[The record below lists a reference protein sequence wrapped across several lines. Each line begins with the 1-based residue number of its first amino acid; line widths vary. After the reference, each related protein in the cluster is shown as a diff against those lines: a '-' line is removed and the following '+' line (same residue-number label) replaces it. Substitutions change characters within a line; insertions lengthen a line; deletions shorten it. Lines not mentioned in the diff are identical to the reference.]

1 VPRPGRSVYQLYK
14 LFWQGIDLVYPPLCA
29 GCGSKGVRWCPTCQ
43 QGIRFVTPPVCECCG
58 REQDTTGLC
67 PWCKSSRPHFTS
79 LRSWG
84 YFEGPLREAVHA
96 LKYRRDLGLGEVLS
110 RALIHILGEAV
121 WPVDLIVPVPL
132 GVARLKERG
141 YNQSGLIAR
150 PLAWETGLR
159 YSPRALA
166 RVRETRTQVGLSL
179 DQRKENVR
187 GAFQASSNLVAGRN
201 VLLVDDVMTTGST
214 LEACAVALLQ
224 AGAMKVYGLTLAR
237 VS

>member
-1 VPRPGRSVYQLYK
+1 MSGPRRSVYQFYK
-14 LFWQGIDLVYPPLCA
+14 LVWQGIDLVYPPFCA
-29 GCGSKGVRWCPTCQ
+29 GCGAKGARWCSHCQ
-43 QGIRFVTPPVCECCG
+43 QSVRLVMPPVCDCCG
-58 REQDTTGLC
+58 REQDTPGLC
-67 PWCKSSRPHFTS
+67 PWCQHSKPHFAS
-79 LRSWG
+79 IRSWG
-84 YFEGPLREAVHA
+84 YFEGPLREAIHA

-110 RALIHILGEAV
+110 GSLIQMLAESI
-121 WPVDLIVPVPL
+121 WPLDLIVPVPL

-150 PLAWETGLR
+150 PLASETGLR

-179 DQRKENVR
+179 DRRKENVR
-187 GAFQASSNLVAGRN
+187 GAFQARSNLVAGKN

>member
-1 VPRPGRSVYQLYK
+1 MSGPRRSVYQFYK
-14 LFWQGIDLVYPPLCA
+14 LVWQGIDLVYPPFCA
-29 GCGSKGVRWCPTCQ
+29 GCGARGARWCPACQ
-43 QGIRFVTPPVCECCG
+43 KAVRLVMPPVCECCG
-58 REQDTTGLC
+58 REQDAPGLC
-67 PWCKSSRPHFTS
+67 PCCQYSKPHFAS
-79 LRSWG
+79 IRSWG
-84 YFEGPLREAVHA
+84 YFESPLRGAIHA

-110 RALIHILGEAV
+110 GPLIQMLAEST
-121 WPVDLIVPVPL
+121 WPLDLIVPVPL

-150 PLAWETGLR
+150 PLAWGIGLR

-179 DQRKENVR
+179 EQRKENVG
-187 GAFQASSNLVAGRN
+187 GAFQARSNLVAGKN
-201 VLLVDDVMTTGST
+201 ILIVDDVMTTGST

-224 AGAMKVYGLTLAR
+224 AGALAVYGLTLAR

>member
-1 VPRPGRSVYQLYK
+1 MPGRSVYQLYN
-14 LFWQGIDLVYPPLCA
+14 LLWQGIDLVYPPFCA
-29 GCGSKGVRWCPTCQ
+29 GCGSKGARWCPHCQ
-43 QGIRFVTPPVCECCG
+43 QTVRLVTPPICKCCG
-58 REQDTTGLC
+58 REQDTVGLC
-67 PWCKSSRPHFTS
+67 PWCQSSRPHFTS

-84 YFEGPLREAVHA
+84 YFEGPLREAIHA
-96 LKYRRDLGLGEVLS
+96 LKYRRDIGLGEVLS
-110 RALIHILGEAV
+110 RPLIDMLVESI

-150 PLAWETGLR
+150 PLAWGTGLR

-187 GAFQASSNLVAGRN
+187 GAFQARSNMVAGKN
-201 VLLVDDVMTTGST
+201 VLIVDDVMTTGST
-214 LEACAVALLQ
+214 LEACALALLQ
-224 AGAMKVYGLTLAR
+224 AGAMEVYGLTLAR

>member
-1 VPRPGRSVYQLYK
+1 MSGPRRSAYQFYK
-14 LFWQGIDLVYPPLCA
+14 LFWQGIDQVYPPFCA
-29 GCGSKGVRWCPTCQ
+29 GCGAKGARWCSHCQ
-43 QGIRFVTPPVCECCG
+43 QSVRLVMPPVCECCG
-58 REQDTTGLC
+58 REQDTPGLC
-67 PWCKSSRPHFTS
+67 SWCQYSKPHFAS
-79 LRSWG
+79 IRSWG
-84 YFEGPLREAVHA
+84 YFQGPLREAIHA

-110 RALIHILGEAV
+110 GPLNQMLAEST
-121 WPVDLIVPVPL
+121 WPLDLIVPVPL

-166 RVRETRTQVGLSL
+166 RVRETRSQVGLSL

-187 GAFQASSNLVAGRN
+187 GAFQASSNLVAGKT

>member
-1 VPRPGRSVYQLYK
+1 
-14 LFWQGIDLVYPPLCA
+14 
-29 GCGSKGVRWCPTCQ
+29 
-43 QGIRFVTPPVCECCG
+43 
-58 REQDTTGLC
+58 
-67 PWCKSSRPHFTS
+67 
-79 LRSWG
+79 
-84 YFEGPLREAVHA
+84 

-110 RALIHILGEAV
+110 GPLIQMLDEST
-121 WPVDLIVPVPL
+121 WPLDLIIPVPL

-150 PLAWETGLR
+150 PLARETGLR

-166 RVRETRTQVGLSL
+166 RVRETRSQVGLSL

-187 GAFQASSNLVAGRN
+187 GAFQASSNLVAGKN
-201 VLLVDDVMTTGST
+201 VLIVDDVMTTGST

-224 AGAMKVYGLTLAR
+224 AGAMQVYGLTLAR